1 MPVSAVSTPNI
12 ALIKYWGNRNDD
24 LRLPMAD
31 SLSITLDKPSAEV
44 TVEAADAFFI
54 QTFDDQGEERPLP
67 EKEQVRW
74 RHQFELAKNYLA
86 KLDLQE
92 GLPPNIHV
100 IVRSHVPPRIGFAS
114 SAAVFSAAAEAY
126 AGLIKENSREL
137 TRQETSVIAR
147 FGAGSAAR
155 SVMGGFVAID
165 AGVGTDIDAAHARQ
179 IADEKH
185 WKLFD
190 VVIIPSHDEKKVGST
205 EGHALAHTSPLF
217 PDRIKAI
224 PRRQKECIDAIL
236 TKDFEKLQ
244 YVSEEDAFD
253 MHAVMRSQTPSLDYL
268 SGETHRI
275 LSEISDLRKKEHLE
289 VLYTMDAGPTVHL
302 ICTEAALPRIR
313 AYAKEQK
320 GYTIFEAGVG
330 GGSQVISKGAG

>member
-179 IADEKH
+179 VADEKH
-185 WKLFD
+185 WKLFY
-190 VVIIPSHDEKKVGST
+190 VVIIPS
-205 EGHALAHTSPLF
+205 P
-217 PDRIKAI
+217 
-224 PRRQKECIDAIL
+224 
-236 TKDFEKLQ
+236 
-244 YVSEEDAFD
+244 Y
-253 MHAVMRSQTPSLDYL
+253 
-268 SGETHRI
+268 
-275 LSEISDLRKKEHLE
+275 
-289 VLYTMDAGPTVHL
+289 
-302 ICTEAALPRIR
+302 
-313 AYAKEQK
+313 
-320 GYTIFEAGVG
+320 
-330 GGSQVISKGAG
+330 

>member
-1 MPVSAVSTPNI
+1 MSVTAISTPNI
-12 ALIKYWGNRNDD
+12 ALIKYWGNRNND

-44 TVEAADAFFI
+44 TVEAAEVFSI
-54 QTFDDQGEERPLP
+54 QTFDEQGKERPLP

-100 IVRSHVPPRIGFAS
+100 IVRSHVPPRIGLAS
-114 SAAVFSAAAEAY
+114 SAAVFSASAEAY
-126 AGLIKENSREL
+126 AGLAGQQGRKL
-137 TRQETSVIAR
+137 TRKEISVIAR

-155 SVMGGFVAID
+155 SILGGFVAID
-165 AGVGTDIDAAHARQ
+165 AGTGLEIDAAHARQ

-185 WKLFD
+185 WKLFNI
-190 VVIIPSHDEKKVGST
+190 VIIPSQEEKKVGST

-217 PDRIKAI
+217 KKRVAAI
-224 PRRQKECIDAIL
+224 PKRQKECIDAIL
-236 TKDFEKLQ
+236 KKDFEKLQ